1 MFIRQFTYN
10 EKSYSLREKMGKGPR
25 GPQIMAMMT
34 TTPLEKFMPKITEE
48 FGHARPFDM
57 IGSMSTSFLEPKI
70 QGFKPSG
77 V

>member
-1 MFIRQFTYN
+1 MFFRQFTYN
-10 EKSYSLREKMGKGPR
+10 EKSYSMREKFSKGPK
-25 GPQIMAMMT
+25 GPQMLAMMN
-34 TTPLEKFMPKITEE
+34 TTPMEKVIPKIIEE
-48 FGHARPFDM
+48 YGKARPFDL